1 MKKDKCVTCEE
12 HFKNFMVENTPVEH
26 SSHERHDLLNAFVN
40 YEKDAVQMETILDG
54 LAVFML

>member
-1 MKKDKCVTCEE
+1 
-12 HFKNFMVENTPVEH
+12 MVKNTPIEH
-26 SSHERHDLLNAFVN
+26 SSHERHDLLNTFVN